1 MKILG
6 ILFALFI
13 CFIGG
18 YLIFRSIKPKMKKI
32 VYLFA
37 AGAMALTACNSEPS
51 YKISGTVEG
60 AEDGKMVYL
69 QKPLQADSL

>member
-1 MKILG
+1 
-6 ILFALFI
+6 
-13 CFIGG
+13 
-18 YLIFRSIKPKMKKI
+18 MKKI

-60 AEDGKMVYL
+60 AEDGKVVYAETTR
-69 QKPLQADSL
+69 QRTCKIGFSCCD